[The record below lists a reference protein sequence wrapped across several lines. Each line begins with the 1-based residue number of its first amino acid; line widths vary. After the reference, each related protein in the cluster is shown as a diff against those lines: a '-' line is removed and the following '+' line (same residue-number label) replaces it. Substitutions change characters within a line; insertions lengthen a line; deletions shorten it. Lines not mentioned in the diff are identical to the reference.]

1 MALLTVTG
9 IKIKNYA
16 SEIGCKFTQIN
27 RIDKWFYKECFR
39 QPYLWILWMMGK
51 NAAAF
56 GGEVLWKAG
65 SLTMKISG
73 SGFYLIFAIA
83 V

>member
-1 MALLTVTG
+1 MLALQV
-9 IKIKNYA
+9 KNYF

-27 RIDKWFYKECFR
+27 RIDKWFHKECFR

-51 NAAAF
+51 NAAAL

-65 SLTMKISG
+65 TKHENSG
-73 SGFYLIFAIA
+73 RPPNFFPVRASEREG
-83 V
+83 